1 MKISAIV
8 ISICL
13 ALFLCVACSR
23 EEPPPPPAQTTKVVK
38 AIKMPIPNEGR
49 VSLIGEE
56 IKSEDEVEEGEEIKI
71 PNIEEVLKA
80 LEPGARQKEGAMDEV
95 VGYGVV
101 EPVLEKAK
109 IPLAGVEEK
118 AKEEAKGKDDLKT
131 PVVEEKALKTPEPDA
146 RGKERV
152 IEAIL
157 PGYYVVKKTDTL
169 SAIAARE
176 DVYGDSLKWPV
187 LYRLNMDNVGILQLG
202 EDLSGKKVP
211 EGLRLKIVSPDEAK
225 ANLEKRSRSVWVV
238 NALST
243 TSNEKIV
250 PTAVS
255 LIKNGYTVYLVRARV
270 KGKDWMRLR
279 VGFFENKS
287 KANIE
292 AEKIK
297 AILNLGDTW
306 VAKIG
311 KKELEEF
318 GSY

>member
-38 AIKMPIPNEGR
+38 AIKTPIPNEGG

-131 PVVEEKALKTPEPDA
+131 PVVEGKALKIPEPDA
-146 RGKERV
+146 REKETV
-152 IEAIL
+152 TEEI

-187 LYRLNMDNVGILQLG
+187 LYRLNMDNVGISQLG
-202 EDLSGKKVP
+202 EDLSDKKVP

-250 PTAVS
+250 PAAVS
-255 LIKNGYTVYLVRARV
+255 LIKNGYTVYLVRAKV

-287 KANIE
+287 KANTE

>member
-38 AIKMPIPNEGR
+38 AIKTPIPNEGG

-131 PVVEEKALKTPEPDA
+131 PVVEGKALKTPEPDA

-152 IEAIL
+152 IEEI

-187 LYRLNMDNVGILQLG
+187 LYRLNMDNVDILQLG
-202 EDLSGKKVP
+202 EDLSDKKVP

-255 LIKNGYTVYLVRARV
+255 LIKNGYTVYLVRAKV

-287 KANIE
+287 KANTE

>member
-1 MKISAIV
+1 MP
-8 ISICL
+8 
-13 ALFLCVACSR
+13 VA
-23 EEPPPPPAQTTKVVK
+23 K
-38 AIKMPIPNEGR
+38 EGE
-49 VSLIGEE
+49 VSLFGEE
-56 IKSEDEVEEGEEIKI
+56 IKSEDEVKEGEEIKI
-71 PNIEEVLKA
+71 PSIEEALKA
-80 LEPGARQKEGAMDEV
+80 LEPGAREKEGAMEEV

-101 EPVLEKAK
+101 EPVLEKAE

-118 AKEEAKGKDDLKT
+118 AKKEPKEEDDLKT
-131 PVVEEKALKTPEPDA
+131 PVVEGKALKIPEPDA
-146 RGKERV
+146 REKETV
-152 IEAIL
+152 TEEI

-187 LYRLNMDNVGILQLG
+187 LYRLNMDNVGISQLG
-202 EDLSGKKVP
+202 EDLSDKKVP

-250 PTAVS
+250 PAAVS
-255 LIKNGYTVYLVRARV
+255 LIKNGYTVYLVRAKV

-287 KANIE
+287 KANTE